1 MSHLIYRNLATVQG
15 FNRDLNYTGIILE
28 NWNDPLNLL
37 PVVLCVLT
45 LLTGGLP
52 HGHGF
57 QAWWAF
63 VNTVIFHP
71 MDL

>member
-1 MSHLIYRNLATVQG
+1 MSHLIYRNLAKVQG
-15 FNRDLNYTGIILE
+15 FDRDLNYTGIILD
-28 NWNDPLNLL
+28 NWNDPLNLI
-37 PVVLCVLT
+37 PVGLCVLC

-52 HGHGF
+52 NGF

>member
-1 MSHLIYRNLATVQG
+1 MSHLIYRNLARVQR
-15 FNRDLNYTGIILE
+15 FDRDLNYTGIILD

-37 PVVLCVLT
+37 PVILCGLC
-45 LLTGGLP
+45 LMNGLP
-52 HGHGF
+52 RSF

-63 VNTVIFHP
+63 VNTAIFHP

>member
-1 MSHLIYRNLATVQG
+1 MSHLIYRNLAKVKD
-15 FNRDLNYTGIILE
+15 FDRDLNYTGIIVD
-28 NWNDPLNLL
+28 NWDDPLNLV
-37 PVVLCVLT
+37 PVILCILC
-45 LLTGGLP
+45 LLINGRP
-52 HGHGF
+52 QSF